1 MKCHKSAP
9 SLKKKKRNRLAN
21 GENVYFIVYCYFVWR
36 INERGERKRDT
47 RWYTAHTEWIYKE
60 SLCILCKCCL
70 SRRRHFLAVNINMNG
85 IRNRNN
91 HNNVVII
98 YTDNN
103 TMMWGRNIEGSWN
116 QKENIM
122 KNMYIK
128 NHYYDDFLY
137 YYWWDYTH
145 YMYKRKRC
153 NNNNKR
159 DQYIDHYVIW
169 MWLMEKQCTRL
180 FHTNI
185 GLIFWYI
192 MYLLCDNDG
201 NHITYGLYG
210 ECKRDG
216 KLLSHGIVYS
226 IKNSIYSI
234 PYSIDLFYIHI
245 HTRIELPFRTFLIFV
260 CEDEGYTYVCACLR
274 RRLLSFY
281 FCPKKMFIIND
292 LYN

>member
-1 MKCHKSAP
+1 VKCHKSAP
-9 SLKKKKRNRLAN
+9 SLKKKKINRLAN

-128 NHYYDDFLY
+128 NYYYDDFLY

-185 GLIFWYI
+185 VGLIFWYI

-216 KLLSHGIVYS
+216 KLLSHGI
-226 IKNSIYSI
+226 
-234 PYSIDLFYIHI
+234 
-245 HTRIELPFRTFLIFV
+245 
-260 CEDEGYTYVCACLR
+260 
-274 RRLLSFY
+274 
-281 FCPKKMFIIND
+281 
-292 LYN
+292 LYKE